1 MILEACVSSKEG
13 LISAEKFNIQ
23 RVEICENLELDGLT
37 PSLQLQNIGRLEFKG
52 SKYIMIRPHAN
63 GFFYNS
69 KHLQEMKDSIQIAKN
84 CGAEGVV
91 FGNLY

>member
-37 PSLQLQNIGRLEFKG
+37 PSLQLQNIGRLE
-52 SKYIMIRPHAN
+52 SVSYT
-63 GFFYNS
+63 
-69 KHLQEMKDSIQIAKN
+69 HLTLPTKA
-84 CGAEGVV
+84 
-91 FGNLY
+91 